1 MNNNNIIDHFDQYFE
16 MIPAISDELKIEV
29 YKLRYQVYCIE
40 NKFEN
45 CAQYPDGLEFDDY
58 DQRSVHYLIQ
68 HRKSGEYAATTRL
81 ILPNVDNPKKLFP
94 LEQYCMID
102 NVAVMQP
109 INRMHLGEVSRFC
122 VSKLFKKR
130 KNEGH
135 TLGAIGSDQQFCLT
149 LNERRTFPLM
159 SLALIACIIKASH
172 ENDIHYVYATME
184 RSLLHFLSSLGINFI
199 KIGPQADY
207 HGPRWPTVIKI
218 MDMLNCVAEVNPDLW
233 NLFTNKGCF
242 FQAKPIIVKRATAMA
257 ECKRHKVGP
266 KQ

>member
-16 MIPAISDELKIEV
+16 MIPAITDELKIEV

-81 ILPNVDNPKKLFP
+81 ILPNVDDPKKLFP

-102 NVAVMQP
+102 NMAVMQP
-109 INRMHLGEVSRFC
+109 INRAQLGEVSRFC
-122 VSKLFKKR
+122 ISKMFKKR

-135 TLGAIGSDQQFCLT
+135 TLAAIGFDRQGDFT
-149 LNERRTFPLM
+149 LNERRTFPHL
-159 SLALIACIIKASH
+159 SLALIACFIRASY
-172 ENDIHYVYATME
+172 ENNIHYLFASME
-184 RSLLHFLSSLGINFI
+184 PSFFRFVSPLGINLI
-199 KIGPQADY
+199 KIGPLTDY
-207 HGPRWPTVIKI
+207 HGPRCPAMIKI
-218 MDMLNCVAEVNPDLW
+218 TDLLECVAKKDLDIW
-233 NLFTNKGCF
+233 NFLTNKGYF
-242 FQAKPIIVKRATAMA
+242 FQAKPFIENRVTAKA
-257 ECKRHKVGP
+257 ERKSPRVSSK
-266 KQ
+266 